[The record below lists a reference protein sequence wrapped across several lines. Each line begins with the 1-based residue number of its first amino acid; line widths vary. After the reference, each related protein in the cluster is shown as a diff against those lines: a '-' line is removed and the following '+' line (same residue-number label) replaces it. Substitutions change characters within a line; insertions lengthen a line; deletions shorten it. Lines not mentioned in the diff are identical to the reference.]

1 MRFFSLN
8 LGILPSKVIPPNICL
23 TLNILPNCIDS
34 IGYGKVASS
43 ATTHFSN
50 LCLSFALISFIETWP
65 RRIMLR
71 DTDTACITQ
80 TRIITFGSHYISVWF
95 CFSFKVSFRVMHRTV
110 WIHRIGNFLQSM
122 RNSEKERVSRLVILP
137 VMTLYRRCLA
147 DSHQTWSHQK
157 CVGLFLPQVTLVTRS
172 RVSSGCHSK
181 YESNGGDVLHRNS
194 MLTGNKP
201 PLLLHHASSSYVDS
215 SKERETF
222 RRGGEIKNSN
232 SIDTM
237 TTNFPRLLWEKQR
250 TLDDFSSSMLAR
262 NVKKKKKKG
271 NAKRD
276 KGKNE
281 GEREKKKQGGEK
293 WFFACTSTVM
303 RESFLILSRVKLLR
317 AKDVPSSA

>member
-1 MRFFSLN
+1 
-8 LGILPSKVIPPNICL
+8 
-23 TLNILPNCIDS
+23 
-34 IGYGKVASS
+34 
-43 ATTHFSN
+43 
-50 LCLSFALISFIETWP
+50 
-65 RRIMLR
+65 
-71 DTDTACITQ
+71 
-80 TRIITFGSHYISVWF
+80 
-95 CFSFKVSFRVMHRTV
+95 
-110 WIHRIGNFLQSM
+110 M

-262 NVKKKKKKG
+262 NVKKKKKKETRRETRE
-271 NAKRD
+271 KM
-276 KGKNE
+276 K
-281 GEREKKKQGGEK
+281 EREKRRNR
-293 WFFACTSTVM
+293 A
-303 RESFLILSRVKLLR
+303 VKSGSLH
-317 AKDVPSSA
+317 AHPP

>member
-43 ATTHFSN
+43 ATTRFSN

-71 DTDTACITQ
+71 DTDTASITQ

-232 SIDTM
+232 SIDTIFLVSSA
-237 TTNFPRLLWEKQR
+237 TYAGRLFEF
-250 TLDDFSSSMLAR
+250 DAR
-262 NVKKKKKKG
+262 SKREEKKKETRRETREKMK
-271 NAKRD
+271 
-276 KGKNE
+276 
-281 GEREKKKQGGEK
+281 EREKRRNR
-293 WFFACTSTVM
+293 A
-303 RESFLILSRVKLLR
+303 VKSGSLH
-317 AKDVPSSA
+317 AHPP

>member
-1 MRFFSLN
+1 
-8 LGILPSKVIPPNICL
+8 
-23 TLNILPNCIDS
+23 
-34 IGYGKVASS
+34 
-43 ATTHFSN
+43 
-50 LCLSFALISFIETWP
+50 
-65 RRIMLR
+65 
-71 DTDTACITQ
+71 
-80 TRIITFGSHYISVWF
+80 
-95 CFSFKVSFRVMHRTV
+95 
-110 WIHRIGNFLQSM
+110 M

-237 TTNFPRLLWEKQR
+237 TKK
-250 TLDDFSSSMLAR
+250 FSSSPLGEATYAGRLFEFDAR
-262 NVKKKKKKG
+262 SKREEKKKETRRETREKMK
-271 NAKRD
+271 
-276 KGKNE
+276 
-281 GEREKKKQGGEK
+281 EREKRRNR
-293 WFFACTSTVM
+293 A
-303 RESFLILSRVKLLR
+303 VKSGSLH
-317 AKDVPSSA
+317 AHPP